1 MAEQDRAEHQ
11 TVKNRLYELQNTS
24 VGDDNVADVRGMFD
38 RLMESL
44 REHIKHEEEGDL
56 PSLEA
61 VLSSDD
67 TKKMADS
74 FERTKK
80 FVPTRYF
87 TLRPPIVLWMS

>member
-11 TVKNRLYELQNTS
+11 VVKDRLYELQNAS
-24 VGDDNVADVRGMFD
+24 VGDDKVTEARGIFD
-38 RLMESL
+38 TLMGDL
-44 REHIKHEEEGDL
+44 RGHIKHEEEGDL

-61 VLSSDD
+61 VLSSDE

-80 FVPTRYF
+80 FVPTRYI
-87 TLRPPIVLWMS
+87 TPTHARW